1 MPRISRKRQISRKNK
16 NKNKNKNNLEKSI
29 ESEIKKVQGNHR
41 EDGL

>member
-1 MPRISRKRQISRKNK
+1 MPRISRKRQISRK

>member
-29 ESEIKKVQGNHR
+29 ESEIKKVQGNNR